1 VKGKNM
7 PRYYFD
13 LCNGHR
19 LADPSGVDCRDEEEA
34 RAAAEVIAREIAADA
49 RPGSAERRVTVLDES
64 GKKITSVPIG
74 SI

>member
-1 VKGKNM
+1 M

-34 RAAAEVIAREIAADA
+34 RAAAEVIARPLSFPSAAPA
-49 RPGSAERRVTVLDES
+49 FPLSRTTLQLTVHRF
-64 GKKITSVPIG
+64 
-74 SI
+74 

>member
-1 VKGKNM
+1 
-7 PRYYFD
+7 
-13 LCNGHR
+13 
-19 LADPSGVDCRDEEEA
+19 VDCRGEEEA

-74 SI
+74 SS